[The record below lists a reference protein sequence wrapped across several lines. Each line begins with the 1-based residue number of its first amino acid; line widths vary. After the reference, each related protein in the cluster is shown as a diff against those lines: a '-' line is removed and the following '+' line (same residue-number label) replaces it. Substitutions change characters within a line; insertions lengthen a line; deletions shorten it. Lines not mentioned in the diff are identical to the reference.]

1 VAETGQEKT
10 EQATP
15 KRLEEARKKGQVPR
29 SPELSMAAVCISA
42 AVAIYTLGRMASGQF
57 QDFMRECFSF
67 SPTVA
72 MEPSAMWPQLMNAGA
87 RSLWITLPILGVTFL
102 AALAAP
108 LAIGGWNFSGQAMMP
123 QFSRL
128 NPASGIGRMF
138 SSRGLIELLKGLAKV
153 FVVGLIGFVL
163 IKGLTS
169 QLMGLS
175 TEPVTQAI
183 GHSASMASYSLLI
196 LCMGLAII
204 AAVDVPYQLWHY
216 AKELKMTQQ
225 EVREEYK
232 ESEGS
237 PETRGRIRE
246 AQRALSQGRMMQEV
260 PTADVVVTNPT
271 HYAVALRY
279 DEKKNRAPMVVAKGT
294 ELIALRIRE
303 IATEHG
309 VPVLEAPPLARALHK
324 SVPLNREVPAALYIT
339 VAQVLT
345 YVYQLKAARDRGV
358 APPPAPN
365 FDLQPPP
372 APVITDVSGAP
383 PAPGAE

>member
-1 VAETGQEKT
+1 MSETGQEKT

-29 SPELSMAAVCISA
+29 SPELSIAAVCISA
-42 AVAIYTLGRMASGQF
+42 AVAIYALGNMVSGQF
-57 QDFMRECFSF
+57 ADLMRGSLSITPEA
-67 SPTVA
+67 A
-72 MEPSAMWPQLMNAGA
+72 MDTERLWPQLMSAGA
-87 RSLWITLPILGVTFL
+87 RTLWIILPVLGATFV

-108 LAIGGWNFSGQAMMP
+108 LAIGGWNLSGQALAP
-123 QFSRL
+123 QFSRM
-128 NPASGIGRMF
+128 NPIAGIGRMF
-138 SSRGLIELLKGLAKV
+138 SARGLIELVKGIAKV
-153 FVVGLIGFVL
+153 GVVGVIGWVL
-163 IKGLTS
+163 LKALTP

-175 TEPVTQAI
+175 SEPVGNAI
-183 GHSASMASYSLLI
+183 GHSASLAAYSLLI

-204 AAVDVPYQLWHY
+204 AAIDVPYQLWNY

-246 AQRALSQGRMMQEV
+246 AQRALARGRMMQEV

-279 DEKKNRAPMVVAKGT
+279 DEKKNRAPIVVAKGV
-294 ELIALRIRE
+294 ELVALRIRE
-303 IATEHG
+303 IAAEHG

-324 SVPLNREVPAALYIT
+324 SVELNREVPAALYIT

-345 YVYQLKAARDRGV
+345 YVYQLKSARERGV
-358 APPPAPN
+358 APPPAPSFSFEERN
-365 FDLQPPP
+365 DR
-372 APVITDVSGAP
+372 
-383 PAPGAE
+383 PGSEDKH

>member
-1 VAETGQEKT
+1 M
-10 EQATP
+10 
-15 KRLEEARKKGQVPR
+15 
-29 SPELSMAAVCISA
+29 ELSMAAVCISA

-57 QDFMRECFSF
+57 QDFMRSSFSF
-67 SPTVA
+67 SPAVA
-72 MEPSAMWPQLMNAGA
+72 MEPAAMWPQLMNAGA
-87 RSLWITLPILGVTFL
+87 RSLWIVLPILGVTFL

-108 LAIGGWNFSGQAMMP
+108 LAIGGWNFSGQALVP

-128 NPASGIGRMF
+128 NPISGIGRMF
-138 SSRGLIELLKGLAKV
+138 SSRGLIELVKGLAKV
-153 FVVGLIGFVL
+153 FVVGVIALVL
-163 IKGLTS
+163 IKGLTA

-183 GHSASMASYSLLI
+183 GHAAGMASYSLLI

-204 AAVDVPYQLWHY
+204 AAIDVPFQLWNY
-216 AKELKMTQQ
+216 AKELKMTRQ

-246 AQRALSQGRMMQEV
+246 AQRALAQGRMMQEV

-279 DEKKNRAPMVVAKGT
+279 DENKNRAPVVVAKGV

-303 IATEHG
+303 IALENG
-309 VPVLEAPPLARALHK
+309 VPVVEAPPLARALHK

-345 YVYQLKAARDRGV
+345 YVFQLKAARERG
-358 APPPAPN
+358 A
-365 FDLQPPP
+365 QPPP
-372 APVITDVSGAP
+372 APVITDVPGAGP
-383 PAPGAE
+383 GAGPAPGATPGEAD

>member
-1 VAETGQEKT
+1 MAETGQEKT

-29 SPELSMAAVCISA
+29 SPELSMAAVCIAA
-42 AVAIYTLGRMASGQF
+42 AVAIYTLGHMASGQF
-57 QDFMRECFSF
+57 QDFMRDSLRI
-67 SPTVA
+67 SPATA
-72 MEPSAMWPQLMNAGA
+72 MDSNALWPQLMNAGA
-87 RSLWITLPILGVTFL
+87 RSLWIILPILGATFV

-123 QFSRL
+123 QFSRM
-128 NPASGIGRMF
+128 NPISGFARIF
-138 SSRGLIELLKGLAKV
+138 STRGLVELVKGIAKV
-153 FVVGLIGFVL
+153 FVVGLIAVVL
-163 IKGLTS
+163 LKGLTS

-175 TEPVTQAI
+175 GEPVNQAI

-204 AAVDVPYQLWHY
+204 AAIDVPYQLYQY
-216 AKELKMTQQ
+216 AKELKMTRE
-225 EVREEYK
+225 EVKEEYK

-246 AQRALSQGRMMQEV
+246 AQRALANGRMMQEV

-279 DEKKNRAPMVVAKGT
+279 DEKKNRAPMVVAKGV
-294 ELIALRIRE
+294 ELIALKIRE

-309 VPVLEAPPLARALHK
+309 VPVIEAPPLARALHK
-324 SVPLNREVPAALYIT
+324 SVELNREVPAALYIT
-339 VAQVLT
+339 VSQVLT
-345 YVYQLKAARDRGV
+345 YVYQLKAARERGV
-358 APPPAPN
+358 APPPAPS
-365 FDLQPPP
+365 FAEVP
-372 APVITDVSGAP
+372 GAP
-383 PAPGAE
+383 PPVNPQGAN